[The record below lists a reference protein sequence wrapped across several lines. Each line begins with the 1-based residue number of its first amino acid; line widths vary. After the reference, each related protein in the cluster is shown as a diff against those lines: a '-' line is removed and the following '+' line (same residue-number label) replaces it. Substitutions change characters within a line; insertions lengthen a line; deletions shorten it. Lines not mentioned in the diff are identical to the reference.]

1 MRLLAGIGG
10 AAVLVVVLWDAF
22 ETIVLPRRV
31 SRRLRLTRLF
41 YGATWRPWAA
51 SARLVRNGN
60 RRELYLSFYGPLSL
74 VLLLALWA
82 AGLVAGFGLL
92 QYANGSA
99 VQLGTETGGL
109 STDLYLSGTT
119 FFTLG
124 LGDVVPRGSVARLLT
139 VVESGLGFGFLAIV
153 IGYFPVIYQAF
164 SRREANISLLDARA
178 GSPSSA
184 TELLRRH
191 YRDQHVEELLRYLLE
206 WEKWSAELLESHLSY
221 PVLTYYRSQ
230 HERQSW
236 LAALTTVLDACA
248 LLIVGFEDISTPT
261 VRFSFAIARHAA
273 VDLAQVYGTPPM
285 NPKLGR
291 LSHDDFARMRDS
303 LAEVGL
309 TLQHQEDAEQRLY
322 DIRRAYEPFVNA
334 IANHLLLS
342 LPPWIQTTKT
352 VDDWQTSA
360 WDHFAQWSPEKLD
373 EITHII
379 VDHRKKAPVGH
390 SHPHTHKTDAG
401 EHSSDGGEQKVSS
414 G

>member
-178 GSPSSA
+178 GSPPSA
-184 TELLRRH
+184 MELLRRH
-191 YRDQHVEELLRYLLE
+191 GGAGGLEALEQLLRE
-206 WEKWSAELLESHLSY
+206 WEHWAAEVLESHLSY
-221 PVLTYYRSQ
+221 PLLAYFRSQ
-230 HERQSW
+230 HNNQSW
-236 LAALTTVLDACA
+236 LSALTTMLDASA
-248 LLIVGFEDISTPT
+248 LVMVGVEGPCT
-261 VRFSFAIARHAA
+261 RQARLSFAMARHAV
-273 VDLAQVYGTPPM
+273 VDLAQVFSTPPRAA
-285 NPKLGR
+285 PEDRLPAPLLGSLR
-291 LSHDDFARMRDS
+291 AELGAAGFA
-303 LAEVGL
+303 LAEGAAVD
-309 TLQHQEDAEQRLY
+309 ERLGEL
-322 DIRRAYEPFVNA
+322 RRMYEPYVA
-334 IANHLLLS
+334 ALSRYLLQP
-342 LPPWIQTTKT
+342 LPAWRYPKPRR
-352 VDDWQTSA
+352 DNWQSSA
-360 WDHFAQWSPEKLD
+360 WDRALAQK
-373 EITHII
+373 
-379 VDHRKKAPVGH
+379 
-390 SHPHTHKTDAG
+390 
-401 EHSSDGGEQKVSS
+401 Q
-414 G
+414 